1 MSKAG
6 TWYRQ
11 RARNV
16 PGDASGRIGLGLL
29 ALAVFGLFSLQFGA
43 NWYSLSNILT
53 TLMSISSIG
62 IAVTGS
68 MALLISGNVDLS
80 IGSMYALVAVLVGEV
95 ASHTQSTPLAILA
108 GLGSGAALG
117 AVNGIFVRLLR
128 LSPLIVTIA
137 TLALYGGLAY
147 AITKGET
154 IYGFPSSFMV
164 LGQSGF
170 GQLHYAILIA
180 AAIFIIGSFVLVRTR
195 SGLRVY
201 AIGGNSRSAELAG
214 VPVGVTTVALY
225 TINGML
231 IGVVAI
237 LATSQLASADPGL
250 GVNFEFDVITA
261 AILGGVAFAG
271 GGGRPLGV
279 FLGVALIGIVDAGV
293 IFEGLQSYWQ
303 QVVQGALLL
312 VALASDQMLG
322 IWRKNGTP
330 APFRRISG
338 SAPPGPQPSESG
350 GPSSDTA
357 IPLRGR
363 ARAYP
368 RAGAGSQAGRV
379 LLEANGLTKR
389 FGPVVAVQ
397 DASLKVRA
405 GEVLCLVGDNG
416 AGKSTLIQM
425 LSGAVQPDQGTIR
438 IDGSAVHLASPKA
451 ARGAGIQTVYQD
463 LAVCGNLSVTHNLVL
478 GEEPVRRVAGVI
490 AVRDD
495 TQARRVATERLQAL
509 GVTLNDYD
517 IPIARLSGGQRQ
529 SVAIARAM
537 EPGVKVVILDEP
549 TAALGVK
556 QTQNVLRL
564 VRSVAERGS
573 GVLLITHDVEVVFEV
588 ADSVAV
594 LRLGSIVHSGPVD
607 QVDEL
612 SLLRLMAGLNQENYP
627 HRPDA
632 EMLTATVKSD
642 GDL

>member
-1 MSKAG
+1 MIRAG

-11 RARNV
+11 RAATV
-16 PGDASGRIGLGLL
+16 PGDATTRIGLGLL
-29 ALAVFGLFSLQFGA
+29 AIAIFGLFSVQFGA
-43 NWYSLSNILT
+43 SWYSLSNILT

-62 IAVTGS
+62 IAVTGT

-95 ASHTQSTPLAILA
+95 ASHTQSTPLAIAA

-117 AVNGIFVRLLR
+117 ALNGIFVRLLR

-147 AITKGET
+147 AITGGDT

-170 GQLHYAILIA
+170 GQLRYPILIA
-180 AAIFIIGSFVLVRTR
+180 GVIFIIGSFILVRTR
-195 SGLRVY
+195 AGLRVY

-214 VPVGVTTVALY
+214 IPVGRTTVALY
-225 TINGML
+225 TINGIL
-231 IGVVAI
+231 IGVIAI
-237 LATSQLASADPGL
+237 LAASQLASADPGL

-279 FLGVALIGIVDAGV
+279 FLGVALIGIIDAGV

-303 QVVQGALLL
+303 QVVQGSLLL
-312 VALASDQMLG
+312 VALGADQFLTL
-322 IWRKNGTP
+322 WRKNGTP
-330 APFRRISG
+330 GPWRRKRK
-338 SAPPGPQPSESG
+338 SALSDAQFQASEQL
-350 GPSSDTA
+350 PEALTA
-357 IPLRGR
+357 VRGR
-363 ARAYP
+363 TRADL
-368 RAGAGSQAGRV
+368 RNGTDVSSGRV
-379 LLEANGLTKR
+379 LLQANGLAKR
-389 FGPVVAVQ
+389 YGPVAAVR
-397 DASLKVRA
+397 DASLRVHA

-425 LSGAVQPDQGTIR
+425 LAGAVQPDHGTIV
-438 IDGSAVHLASPKA
+438 IDGSAVQLASPKI
-451 ARGAGIQTVYQD
+451 ARAAGIQTVYQD

-478 GEEPVRRVAGVI
+478 GDEPRRRVGGVI
-490 AVRDD
+490 PIRDD
-495 TQARRVATERLQAL
+495 TQARRIATQRLQAL

-517 IPIARLSGGQRQ
+517 VPISRLSGGQRQ

-556 QTQNVLRL
+556 QTENVLRL
-564 VRSVAERGS
+564 VRSVAARGS
-573 GVLLITHDVEVVFEV
+573 GVLLITHDVEVVFAV

-607 QVDEL
+607 EIDEI
-612 SLLRLMAGLNQENYP
+612 SLLHLMAGLQREQYS
-627 HRPDA
+627 HRPDTGA
-632 EMLTATVKSD
+632 FSMTRNSD
-642 GDL
+642 SDQ